1 MSDVER
7 RYSQTEREALAIV
20 WACEKFHI
28 FLYGKDFV
36 LITDHKPL
44 ETIYSPKS
52 KPPARIERW
61 ALRLQ
66 PYRFKVVY
74 KPGPQNAA
82 DSLSRLTVNQPVQKG
97 TMEDHVY
104 WVAQHAVPHAFTPR
118 QLEELSAA
126 DSTLSTLRNCIKTND
141 WSKCESAYQTVKTEL
156 SNVGKIVLRGSRIVI
171 PQAARRRMLML
182 AHEGHQGIVKTK
194 TQTKNESVVARN

>member
-1 MSDVER
+1 MDIPK
-7 RYSQTEREALAIV
+7 LK
-20 WACEKFHI
+20 EKR
-28 FLYGKDFV
+28 FL

-97 TMEDHVY
+97 TMEDYVY
-104 WVAQHAVPHAFTPR
+104 WVAQHAATPR
-118 QLEELSAA
+118 QMEELSAA
-126 DSTLSTLRNCIKTND
+126 
-141 WSKCESAYQTVKTEL
+141 E
-156 SNVGKIVLRGSRIVI
+156 
-171 PQAARRRMLML
+171 
-182 AHEGHQGIVKTK
+182 
-194 TQTKNESVVARN
+194 